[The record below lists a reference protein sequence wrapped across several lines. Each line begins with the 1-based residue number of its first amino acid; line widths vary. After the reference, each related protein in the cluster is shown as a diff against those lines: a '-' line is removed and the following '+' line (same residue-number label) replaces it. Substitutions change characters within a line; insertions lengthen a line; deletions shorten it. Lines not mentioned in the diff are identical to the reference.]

1 MDLKLKKKFSIIDK
15 YIGFVLCQLF
25 ITRKNIFSE
34 EKRYESNSCFFVDD
48 ATDDADFVYYSDL
61 LQLQTQEAF
70 SP

>member
-1 MDLKLKKKFSIIDK
+1 MDLKLKKKCSIIDI
-15 YIGFVLCQLF
+15 YIGFVLWQLF

-48 ATDDADFVYYSDL
+48 ATDDADFAYYSDL
-61 LQLQTQEAF
+61 LQTQEAF